1 MRTPMPTPIAHVK
14 PQSPR
19 VTVEE
24 GDDRMVKRA
33 DFIRE
38 EASEFMHDILR
49 NLTQICTEDLQK
61 IADACINTDEYIWE
75 ESRRITR

>member
-1 MRTPMPTPIAHVK
+1 MPTPIAHVK

-19 VTVEE
+19 VTVE

-49 NLTQICTEDLQK
+49 NLTQISTEDLQK
-61 IADACINTDEYIWE
+61 IADACINTAEYIWE

>member
-1 MRTPMPTPIAHVK
+1 MPTPIAHVK

-38 EASEFMHDILR
+38 EAAEFMHDILR

-61 IADACINTDEYIWE
+61 IADACVNTAEYIWE

>member
-14 PQSPR
+14 PKSPR

-24 GDDRMVKRA
+24 GADRRVKRA

-49 NLTQICTEDLQK
+49 NLTQISTEDLQK
-61 IADACINTDEYIWE
+61 IADACINTAEYIWE